1 MRLTYVVLVIP
12 EQFPDARHKWGLHA
26 VDTNPHKETNTMKSF
41 TFRRLLGAGIACAA
55 LSVSAVAVAAP
66 AGADTGTTAGATNAA
81 AKGRHARMHLTDAQ
95 KKCLADHGITRP
107 LRPLT
112 KEKIEALKA
121 AAKACDIKLPN
132 LGHRLTDV
140 QKKCLQDH
148 GITRPIRPLTK
159 EKLEALKAA
168 AKACDIKLGRGPGGN
183 HPRLTTDQRTCM
195 QDHGITRPLRPLTP
209 EKIAALKA
217 AAQACGIQLPHR
229 GAQAQ
234 A

>member
-1 MRLTYVVLVIP
+1 
-12 EQFPDARHKWGLHA
+12 
-26 VDTNPHKETNTMKSF
+26 MKNF
-41 TFRRLLGAGIACAA
+41 TFRRLIGAGIACAA

-66 AGADTGTTAGATNAA
+66 AGADTGTTPNVTAQ
-81 AKGRHARMHLTDAQ
+81 GRHARVHLTDEQ

-112 KEKIEALKA
+112 KEKIAALKAAAKACDVKLPNRGHRLTDDQKKCLADHGVTRPIRPLTKEKIEALKT

-132 LGHRLTDV
+132 
-140 QKKCLQDH
+140 
-148 GITRPIRPLTK
+148 
-159 EKLEALKAA
+159 
-168 AKACDIKLGRGPGGN
+168 RGNRGN

-195 QDHGITRPLRPLTP
+195 QDHGVTRPLRPLTP

-217 AAQACGIQLPHR
+217 AAQACGIQLPNR
-229 GAQAQ
+229 GAPAP

>member
-1 MRLTYVVLVIP
+1 
-12 EQFPDARHKWGLHA
+12 
-26 VDTNPHKETNTMKSF
+26 MKNF
-41 TFRRLLGAGIACAA
+41 TFRRLIGAGIACAA

-66 AGADTGTTAGATNAA
+66 AGADTGTTTDATAQ
-81 AKGRHARMHLTDAQ
+81 GRHARVHLTDEQ

-112 KEKIEALKA
+112 KEKIAALKD

-132 LGHRLTDV
+132 RGHR
-140 QKKCLQDH
+140 
-148 GITRPIRPLTK
+148 
-159 EKLEALKAA
+159 
-168 AKACDIKLGRGPGGN
+168 GN
-183 HPRLTTDQRTCM
+183 HPRLTADQRTCM

-217 AAQACGIQLPHR
+217 AAQACGIQLPNR